1 MKTYKNVGLYK
12 LCRIFPE
19 DTTRFPVEEA
29 NKILKD
35 DAPRTFVTEDYIV
48 DFEEVWENQ
57 IQYYDFVE
65 YGKVSERENLTR
77 LIEDAKSGKIDQIC
91 IYSLWDFWH
100 SPKKLLDTINELK
113 SLPNP
118 VGIRFIH
125 LSSPCVFDMFSLNE
139 KECKVIMQE
148 CEEVEKAALDFK
160 AVQANNSFIKQGLT
174 RAVINGHL
182 DAMMLLEFFDDY
194 FIIPFQ
200 ATWQDIQRELGTSE
214 EDSKAIHDIW
224 EPSKEGLYKIIKWGS
239 QEILQYYLA

>member
-29 NKILKD
+29 NKILKA
-35 DAPRTFVTEDYIV
+35 DAPRTFVTEDYIE
-48 DFEEVWENQ
+48 DFEEIWENQ

-77 LIEDAKSGKIDQIC
+77 LIEDAKSGKIDHIC

-100 SPKKLLDTINELK
+100 SPKKLLDTINKLK
-113 SLPNP
+113 ALPKP

-125 LSSPCVFDMFSLNE
+125 MSTPCVFDKCSLNE
-139 KECKVIMQE
+139 KECNVIMQE
-148 CEEVEKAALDFK
+148 SEILERIVLDFK
-160 AVQANNSFIKQGLT
+160 AVQANKSFIRKGLI
-174 RAVINGHL
+174 RAAIKGHL
-182 DAMMLLEFFDDY
+182 DATMLLEFFDDC

-200 ATWQDIQRELGTSE
+200 ATWQEVQRELGTSE
-214 EDSKAIHDIW
+214 EDSQAILDIW

>member
-19 DTTRFPVEEA
+19 DTTQFPVEKA
-29 NKILKD
+29 NKKLKE
-35 DAPRTFVTEDYIV
+35 DAPRAFVSEDDIS
-48 DFEEVWENQ
+48 DFDEAWENQ
-57 IQYYDFVE
+57 INYYDLVE
-65 YGKVSERENLTR
+65 YGEVSERENLAR
-77 LIEDAKSGKIDQIC
+77 LIEDAKSGKIDHIC

-113 SLPNP
+113 SLPKP

-125 LSSPCVFDMFSLNE
+125 LSSPCVLDMCSLNE
-139 KECKVIMQE
+139 KECNVIMQE
-148 CEEVEKAALDFK
+148 SEQVEKAALDFK
-160 AVQANNSFIKQGLT
+160 VVQANNSFIKKGLT
-174 RAVINGHL
+174 CAVINGHL

-194 FIIPFQ
+194 FIIPFEP
-200 ATWQDIQRELGTSE
+200 TWQEVQKELGTSE

-224 EPSKEGLYKIIKWGS
+224 KPSEDGLDKIIKWGS